1 MIEWLFKKLL
11 WNGQCGRSLQRRPKE
26 FALQSTW
33 TCIFQQRLLHFL
45 LVDLSKHII
54 LYTETFIYLLESQN
68 DRKREERERDL
79 TFVLTPQMATAAGAG
94 PGARS
99 FFQVISWLLSQVH
112 WQGTRSRSGAAA
124 T

>member
-54 LYTETFIYLLESQN
+54 LYTETVWGFPPTFIYLLESQN
-68 DRKREERERDL
+68 DRKRGRERERSYL
-79 TFVLTPQMATAAGAG
+79 LAHSPNGY
-94 PGARS
+94 S
-99 FFQVISWLLSQVH
+99 SWS
-112 WQGTRSRSGAAA
+112 WSRSQELLPGHFLAAFSGALAGH
-124 T
+124 